1 MFSWKKTKRILKKYI
16 KAQFYLFI
24 FIFSIFLELHHL
36 PIRTACRYDGLDV
49 FGVIKRCKN
58 RSWYIIL
65 KPLNNINVFIDLSF
79 LYTFNFCNSW
89 KISGDWI
96 PLSYMLVH
104 LEILLFTSNDVS
116 NNNIVW
122 KWFYLNH
129 RNDSHFLEIL

>member
-49 FGVIKRCKN
+49 FRVIKRCKN

-89 KISGDWI
+89 KSSGDWI
-96 PLSYMLVH
+96 RLNFILVH
-104 LEILLFTSNDVS
+104 LKILLSISNDS
-116 NNNIVW
+116 M
-122 KWFYLNH
+122 
-129 RNDSHFLEIL
+129 NDSISTIDMILISWKYST